1 MGQENNG
8 IYINGREQAL
18 EILKMLNPEERNRIL
33 KTINIKNPGLANDLS
48 QNCSSPNDIQN
59 FKSEDF
65 LVIFSKVKPEI
76 LGLALKNTSQNFQ
89 RSILKLAPRQYAET
103 AFSFLIMDLPLEKRE
118 TIVRAKKLILQEL
131 NANA

>member
-1 MGQENNG
+1 MGQDNNG

-65 LVIFSKVKPEI
+65 LVIFSNVKPEI
-76 LGLALKNTSQNFQ
+76 LGLALKNTSPNFQ

-131 NANA
+131 TANA

>member
-65 LVIFSKVKPEI
+65 LVIFSNVKPEI

-131 NANA
+131 TANA